1 MALLK
6 MIFPR
11 AGSRTT
17 QRRALTALLV
27 LFLCPLAYSAPAEPK
42 REYQVKAV
50 FLFNFSRFVE
60 WPADAFPNPD
70 SPLIIGV
77 LGQDPFGPALDET
90 VAGERTGSHEL
101 QVRRWQR
108 VEDIDTCH
116 ILFIGRSQAAGLDE
130 ILAHLKDRNILTVS
144 DADGSAQR
152 GVMIRLVTE
161 SNRIR
166 LQINLEAARA
176 AGLVISSKLLRP
188 AIIVSSN
195 TEGP

>member
-6 MIFPR
+6 MILPR
-11 AGSRTT
+11 TGSGTT
-17 QRRALTALLV
+17 QWRALAP
-27 LFLCPLAYSAPAEPK
+27 LFLFLLCPLAYSASAEPK
-42 REYQVKAV
+42 REYQLKAV

-60 WPADAFPNPD
+60 WPVEAFPNPE

-77 LGQDPFGPALDET
+77 LGEDPFGPVLDET
-90 VAGERTGSHEL
+90 VSGERTGSHEL

-116 ILFIGRSQAAGLDE
+116 ILFIGRSQSAGLDQ
-130 ILAHLKDRNILTVS
+130 ILARLKDRNILTVS

-176 AGLVISSKLLRP
+176 ARLVISSKLLRP
-188 AIIVSSN
+188 AIIVSGN